1 MNSTL
6 YKAILSLD
14 AYNRGYDAGININEN
29 SIGNATINT
38 DSFDLGLLNEGT
50 QNEIRVDENA
60 SFYAVAY
67 SYNGETII
75 SYRGTDDASDIWNGW
90 TTGVGN
96 ANSHSA
102 RA

>member
-1 MNSTL
+1 M
-6 YKAILSLD
+6 D
-14 AYNRGYDAGININEN
+14 AYNRGYNAGLNQLSDATNTQ
-29 SIGNATINT
+29 IGNAFIYDT
-38 DSFDLGLLNEGT
+38 DGDTTAQS
-50 QNEIRVDENA
+50 A
-60 SFYAVAY
+60 SFYAIAY
-67 SYNGETII
+67 TLSGETII

>member
-1 MNSTL
+1 MNNNL
-6 YKAILSLD
+6 YQALFALD
-14 AYNRGYDAGININEN
+14 AYNRGYAEGIEGLGGVF
-29 SIGNATINT
+29 SQIGNATLSQQSNT
-38 DSFDLGLLNEGT
+38 QGSS
-50 QNEIRVDENA
+50 DEVNA